1 MMESCWAPM
10 MAAFSVLLDQ
20 CDDKAATSQC
30 LKGLRFSV
38 HVTSVMCMQ
47 TQRDAFLTSIA
58 KFTSLHS
65 AADMKQKN
73 VDAMKVRGHTKHICF
88 SNLKV
93 SDNLLL
99 SSLFLVRCIKAYLS
113 P

>member
-1 MMESCWAPM
+1 M

-38 HVTSVMCMQ
+38 HITSVMCMQ

-73 VDAMKVRGHTKHICF
+73 IDSMKVRGHRNIF
-88 SNLKV
+88 RLS
-93 SDNLLL
+93 SFDNLLL
-99 SSLFLVRCIKAYLS
+99 CDLFF
-113 P
+113 

>member
-1 MMESCWAPM
+1 MFYTVADAMILRFMMESCWAPM

-20 CDDKAATSQC
+20 CDDKAATLQC
-30 LKGLRFSV
+30 LKGLRYAV
-38 HVTSVMCMQ
+38 HITSVMCMQ

-73 VDAMKVRGHTKHICF
+73 VDAMKVMVHATP
-88 SNLKV
+88 SM
-93 SDNLLL
+93 
-99 SSLFLVRCIKAYLS
+99 FL
-113 P
+113 

>member
-1 MMESCWAPM
+1 VADATILRFMMESCWAPM

-30 LKGLRFSV
+30 LNGLRFSV
-38 HVTSVMCMQ
+38 HITSVMCMQ

-73 VDAMKVRGHTKHICF
+73 IDSMKVRGHTKNI
-88 SNLKV
+88 
-93 SDNLLL
+93 
-99 SSLFLVRCIKAYLS
+99 LFIEF
-113 P
+113 